1 MDLLSPESIKEIF
14 DSIIDQ
20 AVLNGMRLLT
30 QHPSDLFQMKVY
42 YYVHPDSVKL
52 FIHIPMALVDSLLW
66 LHMLHP
72 FQLHFMDNHSLLLD
86 LDNSLLS
93 LSCRSQTRLH
103 NELSPATL
111 AGCQKAS

>member
-1 MDLLSPESIKEIF
+1 
-14 DSIIDQ
+14 
-20 AVLNGMRLLT
+20 MRLLI

-42 YYVHPDSVKL
+42 YYVHPDPVKL

-66 LHMLHP
+66 LHKLHP
-72 FQLHFMDNHSLLLD
+72 FQIHFMDNHSLLLD